1 MSDQDAAA
9 YHEQRQQIDT
19 IGWLQ
24 SYEQEEEDIQVDKK
38 LQIGTGAYLVFK
50 SCDDAMGGADSTS
63 KQPRTANSQGWR
75 ICRSKGL
82 PKVTS
87 SVNGR

>member
-9 YHEQRQQIDT
+9 YHEQRQQIGT

-38 LQIGTGAYLVFK
+38 LQIGTRCV
-50 SCDDAMGGADSTS
+50 
-63 KQPRTANSQGWR
+63 
-75 ICRSKGL
+75 
-82 PKVTS
+82 
-87 SVNGR
+87 

>member
-9 YHEQRQQIDT
+9 YHEQRQQIGT

-38 LQIGTGAYLVFK
+38 LQIGTSAYLVFK
-50 SCDDAMGGADSTS
+50 SVNDEWAALTMNSTS
-63 KQPRTANSQGWR
+63 K
-75 ICRSKGL
+75 
-82 PKVTS
+82 
-87 SVNGR
+87 

>member
-38 LQIGTGAYLVFK
+38 LQIGTSAYLQW
-50 SCDDAMGGADSTS
+50 AALTMNSTS
-63 KQPRTANSQGWR
+63 K
-75 ICRSKGL
+75 
-82 PKVTS
+82 
-87 SVNGR
+87 

>member
-38 LQIGTGAYLVFK
+38 LQIGTSAYLVFNP
-50 SCDDAMGGADSTS
+50 AMMQWAALTMNSTS
-63 KQPRTANSQGWR
+63 K
-75 ICRSKGL
+75 
-82 PKVTS
+82 
-87 SVNGR
+87 

>member
-9 YHEQRQQIDT
+9 YHEQWQQIDT

-38 LQIGTGAYLVFK
+38 LQIGTSAYLVFK
-50 SCDDAMGGADSTS
+50 SCDDAMGGADNEQY
-63 KQPRTANSQGWR
+63 K
-75 ICRSKGL
+75 
-82 PKVTS
+82 
-87 SVNGR
+87 

>member
-50 SCDDAMGGADSTS
+50 SCDDAMGGADNEQY
-63 KQPRTANSQGWR
+63 K
-75 ICRSKGL
+75 
-82 PKVTS
+82 
-87 SVNGR
+87 